1 MSDQDSGTA
10 PDLTG
15 NDSAE
20 ALPDTPQTISILGL
34 EDSEPGRPDRWT
46 LKRPDD
52 WRLGRAEVPL
62 DTFRQRVTGF
72 VDSMRDVITGIPEAL
87 GKYQLDQVT
96 VSAEVS
102 AKGQISLLGSGGE
115 LAGKSGLTFTFTRQA
130 DSDD

>member
-10 PDLTG
+10 PDLAG